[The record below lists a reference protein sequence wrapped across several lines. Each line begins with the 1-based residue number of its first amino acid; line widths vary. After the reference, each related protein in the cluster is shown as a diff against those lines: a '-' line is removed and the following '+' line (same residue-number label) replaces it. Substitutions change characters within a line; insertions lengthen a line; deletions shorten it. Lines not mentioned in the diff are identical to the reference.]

1 MVARTLWPAL
11 LALSLMG
18 LPGLAL
24 AQDGDEQ
31 PDPVVL
37 AIALSD
43 AHTTLEK
50 AIVASEP
57 YGTPVSAR
65 FDMSSGDLQLSV
77 YTSLK
82 DGFAEVVANTDTG
95 AVTSVKR
102 ISASESLSK
111 ASAQKAA
118 MEKAKLSLLAA
129 LERAAADDA
138 GSRAVSVVPELR
150 NGHPVAVIT
159 LLVDTKMMIV
169 PEWLE

>member
-1 MVARTLWPAL
+1 MVVRTLWPAL

-57 YGTPVSAR
+57 YGKPVSAR
-65 FDMSSGDLQLSV
+65 FDMPSGDLQLSV
-77 YTSLK
+77 YTSSK
-82 DGFAEVVANTDTG
+82 DGFADVAINTDTG

-102 ISASESLSK
+102 ISESESLSK

-118 MEKAKLSLLAA
+118 TEKAKLPLLAA
-129 LERAAADDA
+129 LEKAVADNA
-138 GSRAVSVVPELR
+138 GPRAVSVVPELR
-150 NGHPVAVIT
+150 NGHPVAVVT
-159 LLVDTKMMIV
+159 LLVNTEVVVV
-169 PEWLE
+169 PEWLK